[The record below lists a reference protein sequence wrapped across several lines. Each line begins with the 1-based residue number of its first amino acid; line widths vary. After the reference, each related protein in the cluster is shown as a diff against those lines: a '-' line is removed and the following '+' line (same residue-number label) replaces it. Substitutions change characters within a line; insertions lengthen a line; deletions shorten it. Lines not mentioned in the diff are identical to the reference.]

1 MRNLTKLI
9 LVCLIPIS
17 LFIIQSCQTE
27 PDLTGVPDVKFSTDV
42 QRILSAKCNFSGC
55 HASSGGNGS
64 LASYESVMSF
74 GGIKVGNAHNSTL
87 YRVITHRS
95 STTMP
100 PKNYTEVSS
109 EELKLIYL
117 WIEQGAKNN

>member
-1 MRNLTKLI
+1 MRNLTKLV
-9 LVCLIPIS
+9 LVCLTIIT
-17 LFIIQSCQTE
+17 LFIIQSCRTE
-27 PDLTGVPDVKFSTDV
+27 PDLTGIPDVKFNTDV

-55 HASSGGNGS
+55 HASNGSYGS
-64 LASYESVMSF
+64 LATYDDVISRGEVI
-74 GGIKVGNAHNSTL
+74 GGDARKSKL
-87 YRVITHRS
+87 YRMITNRNS
-95 STTMP
+95 EYMP